1 MIATADMPSLAGLLR
16 GAALPTIVDTYG
28 RAFTYLR
35 ISVTD
40 LCNLRCVY
48 CMPEEGVSWLPRK
61 EILSYEEIVSV
72 VEAAAA
78 CGVNKIRIT
87 GGEPLV
93 RKSLPDLIDKIA
105 RVPGITDL
113 SMTTNGTLLADHVSD
128 LKAAGLRRVNVSL
141 DTLDPEKF
149 RRISRRGELASVL
162 EGIAAAEAVNLS
174 PVKLNMVVLKGINDD
189 EIEAFAALTSRLRVQ
204 VRFIE
209 VMPVAEVR
217 DCAAKPNS
225 MNHVSGVEV
234 RARIERRLGR
244 LLPVVTDGSHD
255 PAQVWRIPG
264 STGTLGFIDAM
275 SSAFCARCNR
285 LRLTADGK
293 LRSCLLQGGELDIRS
308 ILRSGDQTGS
318 IRKRLASAFRKAAHD
333 KPEFYSLGSGA
344 APGAM
349 NRIGG

>member
-1 MIATADMPSLAGLLR
+1 MIATVDMPSLAGLLN
-16 GAALPTIVDTYG
+16 GESIPTIVDSYG

-48 CMPEEGVSWLPRK
+48 CMPEEGVPWLPRE
-61 EILSYEEIVSV
+61 EILRYEEIVTV

-93 RKSLPDLIDKIA
+93 RKGLPDLIDKIA
-105 RVPGITDL
+105 RISGITDL
-113 SMTTNGTLLADHVSD
+113 SMTTNGTLLADYASE
-128 LKAAGLRRVNVSL
+128 LKAVGLRRVNISL
-141 DTLDPEKF
+141 DTLDPAKF
-149 RRISRRGELASVL
+149 RRIARRGELHSVL
-162 EGIAAAEAVNLS
+162 EGIAAAESANLH
-174 PVKLNMVVLKGINDD
+174 PVKLNMVVLRGVNDD
-189 EIEAFAALTSRLRVQ
+189 EIEAFASLTANHRVQ

-209 VMPVAEVR
+209 VMPVGEVR
-217 DCAAKPNS
+217 DCAAKPNT
-225 MNHVSGVEV
+225 MNHVSGTEV
-234 RARIERRLGR
+234 RARIERRFGSLE
-244 LLPVVTDGSHD
+244 PVVSTGRSND
-255 PAQVWRIPG
+255 PAQVWKIPG
-264 STGTLGFIDAM
+264 SVGTLGFIDAM

-293 LRSCLLQGGELDIRS
+293 LRSCLLQGGELDVRP
-308 ILRSGDQTGS
+308 ILRSSSKGM
-318 IRKRLASAFRKAAHD
+318 RKQLTAAFRKAAYE
-333 KPEFYSLGSGA
+333 KPEYYSLWSGA